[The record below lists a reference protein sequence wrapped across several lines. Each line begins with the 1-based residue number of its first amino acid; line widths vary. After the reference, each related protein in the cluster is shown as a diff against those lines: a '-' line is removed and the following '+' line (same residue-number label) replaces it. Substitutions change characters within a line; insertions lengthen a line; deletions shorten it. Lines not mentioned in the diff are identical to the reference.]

1 MNPSPSQSDPP
12 QSASGPS
19 RGTPGD
25 GDAGLLERVA
35 GGDQGAFEV
44 LYHRYHRRL
53 FGYLLRVLR
62 RPALIEEVL
71 DDVMLAV
78 WQGAHRFDGRS
89 RASTWI
95 LGIAH
100 HKALKALERARRE
113 SERDGGEPSETLD
126 QAPAPP
132 GAGARTAA
140 LGPERAAARS
150 ELRRRLQ
157 SAMEVLSPVQR
168 AVVELTF
175 FYGYS
180 YPEIAE
186 IVGCPV
192 GTVKTR
198 MFHAR
203 RLLKERLPDLGLD
216 AERELR

>member
-1 MNPSPSQSDPP
+1 MRPRSSPPDPRP
-12 QSASGPS
+12 EGGSAARGESGEAD
-19 RGTPGD
+19 R
-25 GDAGLLERVA
+25 DARLLERVA
-35 GGDQGAFEV
+35 RGDQQAFEA

-78 WQGAHRFDGRS
+78 WQGARRFDGRS

-100 HKALKALERARRE
+100 HKALKALERARRTADRE
-113 SERDGGEPSETLD
+113 GDDPPDPETEPTGD
-126 QAPAPP
+126 
-132 GAGARTAA
+132 RR
-140 LGPERAAARS
+140 GPEAAAVRA
-150 ELRRRLQ
+150 ELRRKLR

-175 FYGYS
+175 FFGHS
-180 YPEIAE
+180 YPEVAE

-203 RLLKERLPDLGLD
+203 RLLKERLPELGLD
-216 AERELR
+216 AEREIG

>member
-1 MNPSPSQSDPP
+1 MRPRSSPPDPRP
-12 QSASGPS
+12 GGASPTRREPASGD
-19 RGTPGD
+19 R
-25 GDAGLLERVA
+25 DARLLERVA
-35 GGDQGAFEV
+35 GGDQQAFED

-53 FGYLLRVLR
+53 FGYLLRLLR

-78 WQGAHRFDGRS
+78 WQGARRFDGRS
-89 RASTWI
+89 QASTWI

-100 HKALKALERARRE
+100 HKALKALERAK
-113 SERDGGEPSETLD
+113 
-126 QAPAPP
+126 
-132 GAGARTAA
+132 RTAEREGDEPPDPETESSGENR
-140 LGPERAAARS
+140 GPEAAAVRS
-150 ELRRRLQ
+150 ELRRKLR

-175 FYGYS
+175 FYGHS
-180 YPEIAE
+180 YPEVAE

-203 RLLKERLPDLGLD
+203 RLLKERLPELGLD
-216 AERELR
+216 ADREIG

>member
-1 MNPSPSQSDPP
+1 MKLRSSQTDPP
-12 QSASGPS
+12 PQADRADRDG
-19 RGTPGD
+19 PGD
-25 GDAGLLERVA
+25 ADARLLERVA
-35 GGDQGAFEV
+35 AGDQAAFEA

-78 WQGAHRFDGRS
+78 WQGAHRFDRRS
-89 RASTWI
+89 RASTWV

-113 SERDGGEPSETLD
+113 SEREGGEPPESLE
-126 QAPAPP
+126 QPEAG
-132 GAGARTAA
+132 GAEAGGGAV
-140 LGPERAAARS
+140 GPERAAVRS
-150 ELRRRLQ
+150 ELRRRLR

-203 RLLKERLPDLGLD
+203 RLLKERLPDLGLE
-216 AERELR
+216 ERELH

>member
-1 MNPSPSQSDPP
+1 MNPSSPHSDPRP
-12 QSASGPS
+12 EEADAE
-19 RGTPGD
+19 PGVGRD
-25 GDAGLLERVA
+25 GDARLLDRVA
-35 GGDQGAFEV
+35 GGDQGAFED

-100 HKALKALERARRE
+100 HKALKALDRVRRE
-113 SERDGGEPSETLD
+113 SDREGGEPPEALD
-126 QAPAPP
+126 HPTAP
-132 GAGARTAA
+132 GR
-140 LGPERAAARS
+140 GPERAAARS
-150 ELRRRLQ
+150 ELRTKLR

-203 RLLKERLPDLGLD
+203 RLLKERLPELGL
-216 AERELR
+216 ERERDAP